1 MSPPSIHAAGTYG
14 LTVRCAFRKLF
25 LTPFAPELHEGIL
38 YALGA
43 AQRKTNARLHQITIE
58 PNHMHD
64 TVTVTKAN
72 LPDFKRLF
80 HGEVSKF
87 VKAFLRENG
96 FEAPARVF
104 GDGRSHHMRLVNS
117 AAQLVYLHYSD
128 GQVVK
133 DGLTRTVDEY
143 PGFVSDPA
151 MMKGTV
157 IRVARPALHFDPRT
171 REPVEEVRFS
181 MPPLLQR
188 ELGADRVVEHLE
200 RARRSMEQ
208 AHARERKFPVLGA
221 ERLMKQHPWAEPA
234 SPRKRNPGPIPSFR
248 VIDDD
253 ELEAHCEKETE
264 AFRDAHEAARKA
276 RARGEH
282 DVEFPAGTY
291 LMKVQ
296 HGANVAAPDNESVL
310 AADEIFEAPRA
321 QLPADALRAL
331 SEKLRGYAASVDPE
345 QQADA
350 LGARILAGQSMSV
363 TQKQSP
369 RVQTDGDEKTKRLVT
384 LRGTRK
390 SSAPTDSPPKPEPPR
405 DEPDPSATARD
416 ERDPGEPPDEPGH
429 N

>member
-1 MSPPSIHAAGTYG
+1 MSPPSIHAAATYG
-14 LTVRCAFRKLF
+14 VTVRCAFRKLF

-38 YALGA
+38 YALAA
-43 AQRKTNARLHQITIE
+43 AQRKTGALLHQITIE

-64 TVTVTKAN
+64 TVTTTKAN

-87 VKAFLRENG
+87 VKVFLKEHG
-96 FEAPARVF
+96 FEPPARVF

-157 IRVARPALHFDPRT
+157 IRVARPALYFDPRT
-171 REPVEEVRFS
+171 TEPIEELRFS

-208 AHARERKFPVLGA
+208 AHAKERKFPVLGA

-253 ELEAHCEKETE
+253 ELEEHCAKETE
-264 AFRDAHEAARKA
+264 FFRDAHEKA
-276 RARGEH
+276 RRARAKGDHE
-282 DVEFPAGTY
+282 VEFPAGTY

-296 HGANVAAPDNESVL
+296 HGASVASPDNESVL
-310 AADEIFEAPRA
+310 AADEVFEAPRA
-321 QLPADALRAL
+321 RLSSDALRAL
-331 SEKLRGYAASVDPE
+331 SEKLRGYAATVDPE

-350 LGARILAGQSMSV
+350 LGARILAGDSLSV

-369 RVQTDGDEKTKRLVT
+369 RVETGGDETTKRLVT

-390 SSAPTDSPPKPEPPR
+390 ASARTDSPPRPEPPR
-405 DEPDPSATARD
+405 DDDPSASARD
-416 ERDPGEPPDEPGH
+416 ERDPGEPPDEPGDK
-429 N
+429 

>member
-43 AQRKTNARLHQITIE
+43 AQRKTNALLHQITIE

-64 TVTVTKAN
+64 TVTATKAN

-87 VKAFLRENG
+87 VKAFLKEHG
-96 FEAPARVF
+96 FEPPERVF

-117 AAQLVYLHYSD
+117 ASQLGYLHYSD
-128 GQVVK
+128 IQVVK
-133 DGLTRTVDEY
+133 DGLTETVKAY
-143 PGFVSDPA
+143 PGFVSEPA
-151 MMKGTV
+151 MMKGAV
-157 IRVARPALHFDPRT
+157 IRVARPALYFDPRT
-171 REPVEEVRFS
+171 TEPYEELRFS
-181 MPPLLQR
+181 MPPRLAR

-200 RARRSMEQ
+200 RARRTAEK
-208 AHARERKFPVLGA
+208 AHARERRWPVLGA
-221 ERLMKQHPWAEPA
+221 ERLLRQHPWAEPA
-234 SPRKRNPGPIPSFR
+234 SPRKQKRGPPPGFR

-253 ELEAHCEKETE
+253 ELEEHCEKETE
-264 AFRDAHEAARKA
+264 AFRERHRAARKA

-296 HGANVAAPDNESVL
+296 HGANVAAPDDDAVL
-310 AADEIFEAPRA
+310 AADETFEDTSAR
-321 QLPADALRAL
+321 LSADALRVL
-331 SEKLRGYAASVDPE
+331 SEKLRAYASSVDAE

-350 LGARILAGQSMSV
+350 LGARILAGESMSV
-363 TQKQSP
+363 TRKQSP
-369 RVQTDGDEKTKRLVT
+369 RVPTDGDTKAKRLVT
-384 LRGTRK
+384 LRGEREV
-390 SSAPTDSPPKPEPPR
+390 PPRVNAPEPPR
-405 DEPDPSATARD
+405 EDIDPSAPARD
-416 ERDPGEPPDEPGH
+416 ERDRGEPPDEPGDK
-429 N
+429 